1 MAVKIFIV
9 GLGGYMGKV
18 TAAYC
23 EHDARFEVVGG
34 LDAFADPQTSPYP
47 LFKSAAEVNL
57 EYDAIIDF
65 SNPAVLPELKVL
77 AERDKKALVIA
88 TTGYSEEQ
96 KRERDAMSDT
106 IPLFTSA
113 NMSLGINLLSR
124 LAQDAAKVLYPEFD
138 IEIMEAHHRR
148 KLDAPSG
155 TALFLADRINAA
167 LDGRLEYCTERASR
181 REARPQQELG
191 LSSIRGGTIVGEHDI
206 IFAGEDEVIS
216 LKHSAGSR
224 HVFAAGAAA
233 AAAFLADKPAGHYSM
248 DDLLSEILKS
258 HT

>member
-9 GLGGYMGKV
+9 GLCGYMGKV

-124 LAQDAAKVLYPEFD
+124 LAQDIQEGLPPSR
-138 IEIMEAHHRR
+138 HRPR
-148 KLDAPSG
+148 SRGAQARRRSPG
-155 TALFLADRINAA
+155 ADSRRRRLRRNVP
-167 LDGRLEYCTERASR
+167 LRRLEHSVDC
-181 REARPQQELG
+181 
-191 LSSIRGGTIVGEHDI
+191 TIVILAADVEAVGHWPRPCVSRTP
-206 IFAGEDEVIS
+206 A
-216 LKHSAGSR
+216 LRHSR
-224 HVFAAGAAA
+224 
-233 AAAFLADKPAGHYSM
+233 
-248 DDLLSEILKS
+248 
-258 HT
+258 